1 MASSGQIFEYVDIDY
16 VAVDYATSLHV
27 LVVELVSQDSEV
39 SGQATLQRNSVD
51 AILVTGD
58 ASVSGTSKRQINV
71 VNGDLSSDEV
81 GVVTVA
87 GDGERVVVTVVS
99 AVEVSTPS
107 VVSGIADVGRKPGT
121 VVIRPTI
128 SNVVSGVAERQIR
141 TSISLE
147 AQTSTASAT
156 AERTIVGTGV
166 IVTADANVSSTSE
179 REIRSTV
186 ALTTGVSVASG
197 VAERIV
203 EINETTQALQAQT
216 STVSATAQRTVTG
229 SGTLVVDDQI
239 EVVGVSERVITGS
252 GAVVV
257 DQSKVDGVSERE
269 IRPSVV
275 IRPTISNVVSGT
287 TKRTVTGVDSTPKA
301 SPSVVAATTKRSVF
315 GYGYCDTT
323 ASLVDGVAEREIETN
338 ELDQAVQSSASV
350 ASGVAER
357 IINAS
362 GSLVNDQSK
371 VVGSSERIISIQ
383 GTLETTASS
392 VVGLAE
398 REIETNEIDQA
409 VQSTASTVVGAGGRT
424 INVLDGALT
433 ADEVGVVTVAG
444 DGERVVVVVVSAIC
458 QDTEVK
464 VDGIAE
470 RTIKDTVD
478 TQLESQPSNLS
489 GSAERVITASGALQT
504 TNCVVLCTGEREIE
518 PRIHIQPSPAIVVG
532 TTKRTV
538 TGVDS
543 TPKASPSVISASTI
557 LFRKY
562 GKVPLAKYV
571 NVRQKDTR
579 LINVSAKGIYN
590 TTVKEKDTR
599 AINVSAKAVYN
610 ITVKQKDTRQ
620 IRCSIS
626 FDGQE

>member
-1 MASSGQIFEYVDIDY
+1 MASSGQIFEYVTVDY

-39 SGQATLQRNSVD
+39 SGQASITRAPATGTLVS
-51 AILVTGD
+51 GD
-58 ASVSGTSKRQINV
+58 ASVSGTSKRQINI
-71 VNGDLSSDEV
+71 VNGDLSADEV

-87 GDGERVVVTVVS
+87 GDAERYVVVVLS
-99 AVEVSTPS
+99 AIDQDTPS
-107 VVSGIADVGRKPGT
+107 VVDGT
-121 VVIRPTI
+121 AGVTRSVAVAIRPTI
-128 SNVVSGVAERQIR
+128 SNVVSGVAEREIR

-156 AERTIVGTGV
+156 AERVITGTGV

-197 VAERIV
+197 VAERII

-216 STVSATAQRTVTG
+216 STVSATAERIING
-229 SGTLVVDDQI
+229 SGTLVDDQS
-239 EVVGVSERVITGS
+239 EVVGVGARKITGS
-252 GAVVV
+252 GSLVVTDPSEV
-257 DQSKVDGVSERE
+257 VGVAERE
-269 IRPSVV
+269 IRSSVA
-275 IRPTISNVVSGT
+275 IRPTISNAVSAT
-287 TKRTVTGVDSTPKA
+287 TKRTVISVDSTLTA
-301 SPSVVAATTKRSVF
+301 SSSVVVAVTKRSIF
-315 GYGYCDTT
+315 GYGYCPSYD
-323 ASLVDGVAEREIETN
+323 SLVVGVAEREIETN
-338 ELDQAVQSSASV
+338 ELDQALQSTASV

-362 GSLVNDQSK
+362 GGLVNDQSE
-371 VVGSSERIISIQ
+371 VVGVSERTISGQ
-383 GTLETTASS
+383 GALETTSSS

-409 VQSTASTVVGAGGRT
+409 LQSTASTVVGAAGRVV
-424 INVLDGALT
+424 NVLDGALT

-444 DGERVVVVVVSAIC
+444 DGERKVVVVLSAID
-458 QDTEVK
+458 QDTPVI
-464 VDGIAE
+464 VDGTAE
-470 RTIKDTVD
+470 RTVKDTVD

-489 GSAERVITASGALQT
+489 GSAERVITAGGALQT

-518 PRIHIQPSPAIVVG
+518 PRPHIQTSPVIVVG

-538 TGVDS
+538 KGVDV
-543 TPKASPSVISASTI
+543 TPKAGVSVISASAV

-562 GKVPLAKYV
+562 GQVPLAKYV

-579 LINVSAKGIYN
+579 VINVSAKGIYN
-590 TTVKEKDTR
+590 TTVR
-599 AINVSAKAVYN
+599 
-610 ITVKQKDTRQ
+610 QKDTRQ
-620 IRCSIS
+620 IRCRIS

>member
-1 MASSGQIFEYVDIDY
+1 MASSGQIFEYVTVDY

-39 SGQATLQRNSVD
+39 SGQATIIRAPAVG
-51 AILVTGD
+51 ILVTGD
-58 ASVSGTSKRQINV
+58 ASVSATPGRQINV
-71 VNGDLSSDEV
+71 VNGDLSADEV

-87 GDGERVVVTVVS
+87 GDAERYVVIVLS
-99 AVEVSTPS
+99 AIDQDAPS
-107 VVSGIADVGRKPGT
+107 VVDGT
-121 VVIRPTI
+121 AHVTRTVAAAIRPTI
-128 SNVVSGVAERQIR
+128 SNVVSGVAEREIR

-197 VAERIV
+197 VAERII

-216 STVSATAQRTVTG
+216 STVSATAERIVTG
-229 SGTLVVDDQI
+229 SGTLVDDQS
-239 EVVGVSERVITGS
+239 EVVGVGAREITGS
-252 GAVVV
+252 GTLVD
-257 DQSKVDGVSERE
+257 DQSEVVGVAERE
-269 IRPSVV
+269 IRSSVA
-275 IRPTISNVVSGT
+275 IRPTISNAVSAT
-287 TKRTVTGVDSTPKA
+287 TKRTVIGVDSTPKA
-301 SPSVVAATTKRSVF
+301 SSSVVAATTKRKVCS
-315 GYGYCDTT
+315 YL
-323 ASLVDGVAEREIETN
+323 ASTYTLRIMPRSQVVGVAEREIETN
-338 ELDQAVQSSASV
+338 ELDQALQSSASV

-357 IINAS
+357 TITAS
-362 GSLVNDQSK
+362 VSLVNDQSE
-371 VVGSSERIISIQ
+371 VVGSSERIISGQ
-383 GTLETTASS
+383 GALETTAPS

-409 VQSTASTVVGAGGRT
+409 LQSTASTVVGAGGRT

-433 ADEVGVVTVAG
+433 ADEVGVVTVTG
-444 DGERVVVVVVSAIC
+444 DGERKVVVLSAID
-458 QDTEVK
+458 QDTPVI

-470 RTIKDTVD
+470 RTVRDTVD
-478 TQLESQPSNLS
+478 TQLESQHSNLS
-489 GSAERVITASGALQT
+489 GSAERVITARGALQT

-518 PRIHIQPSPAIVVG
+518 PRINIQPSPAIVVG

-538 TGVDS
+538 RGVDE
-543 TPKASPSVISASTI
+543 TPKAGVSVISASAV

-562 GKVPLAKYV
+562 GQVPLAKYV

-579 LINVSAKGIYN
+579 VINVSAKRIYN
-590 TTVKEKDTR
+590 TTVR
-599 AINVSAKAVYN
+599 
-610 ITVKQKDTRQ
+610 QKDTRQ
-620 IRCSIS
+620 IRCRIS

>member
-1 MASSGQIFEYVDIDY
+1 MASSGQIFEYVTVDY

-39 SGQATLQRNSVD
+39 SGQATIIRAPAVG
-51 AILVTGD
+51 ILVTGD
-58 ASVSGTSKRQINV
+58 ASVSATPGRQINV
-71 VNGDLSSDEV
+71 VNGDLSADEV

-87 GDGERVVVTVVS
+87 GDAERYVVIVLS
-99 AVEVSTPS
+99 AIDQDAPS
-107 VVSGIADVGRKPGT
+107 VVDGT
-121 VVIRPTI
+121 AHVTRTVAAAIRPTI
-128 SNVVSGVAERQIR
+128 SNVVSGVAEREIR

-197 VAERIV
+197 VAERII

-216 STVSATAQRTVTG
+216 STVSATAERIVTG
-229 SGTLVVDDQI
+229 SGTLVDDQS
-239 EVVGVSERVITGS
+239 EVVGV
-252 GAVVV
+252 A
-257 DQSKVDGVSERE
+257 ERE
-269 IRPSVV
+269 IRSSVA
-275 IRPTISNVVSGT
+275 IRPTISNAVSAT
-287 TKRTVTGVDSTPKA
+287 TKRTVIGVDSTPKA
-301 SPSVVAATTKRSVF
+301 SSSVVAATTKRKVCS
-315 GYGYCDTT
+315 YL
-323 ASLVDGVAEREIETN
+323 ASTYTLRIMPRSQVVGVAEREIETN
-338 ELDQAVQSSASV
+338 ELDQALQSSASV

-357 IINAS
+357 TITAS
-362 GSLVNDQSK
+362 VSLVNDQSE
-371 VVGSSERIISIQ
+371 VVGSSERIISGQ
-383 GTLETTASS
+383 GALETTAPS

-409 VQSTASTVVGAGGRT
+409 LQSTASTVVGAGGRT

-433 ADEVGVVTVAG
+433 ADEVGVVTVTG
-444 DGERVVVVVVSAIC
+444 DGERKVVVLSAID
-458 QDTEVK
+458 QDTPVI

-470 RTIKDTVD
+470 RTVRDTVD
-478 TQLESQPSNLS
+478 TQLESQHSNLS
-489 GSAERVITASGALQT
+489 GSAERVITARGALQT

-518 PRIHIQPSPAIVVG
+518 PRINIQPSPAIVVG

-538 TGVDS
+538 RGVDE
-543 TPKASPSVISASTI
+543 TPKAGVSVISASAV

-562 GKVPLAKYV
+562 GQVPLAKYV

-579 LINVSAKGIYN
+579 VINVSAKRIYN
-590 TTVKEKDTR
+590 TTVR
-599 AINVSAKAVYN
+599 
-610 ITVKQKDTRQ
+610 QKDTRQ
-620 IRCSIS
+620 IRCRIS

>member
-1 MASSGQIFEYVDIDY
+1 MASSGQIFEYVTVDY

-39 SGQATLQRNSVD
+39 SGQATIAR
-51 AILVTGD
+51 APATGTLVSGD
-58 ASVSGTSKRQINV
+58 ASVDGTSGRQINI
-71 VNGDLSSDEV
+71 VNGDLSADEV

-87 GDGERVVVTVVS
+87 GDAERYVVVVLS
-99 AVEVSTPS
+99 AIDQDTP
-107 VVSGIADVGRKPGT
+107 VIVDGTADVTRT
-121 VVIRPTI
+121 VAVAIRPTI
-128 SNVVSGVAERQIR
+128 SNVVSGVAEREIR

-216 STVSATAQRTVTG
+216 STVSATAERTVTG
-229 SGTLVVDDQI
+229 SGTLVVDQS
-239 EVVGVSERVITGS
+239 EVVGVSERAITGS
-252 GAVVV
+252 GTLVD
-257 DQSKVDGVSERE
+257 DQSEVVGVAERE
-269 IRPSVV
+269 IISSVV
-275 IRPTISNVVSGT
+275 IRPTISNAVSAT

-315 GYGYCDTT
+315 GYGYCEATD
-323 ASLVDGVAEREIETN
+323 SLVVGVAEREIETN
-338 ELDQAVQSSASV
+338 ELDQALQSSAST

-357 IINAS
+357 IITAS
-362 GSLVNDQSK
+362 VSLVNDQSE
-371 VVGSSERIISIQ
+371 VVGSSERIISAQ
-383 GTLETTASS
+383 GALETTSSS

-409 VQSTASTVVGAGGRT
+409 LQSTASTVIGAAGRV

-444 DGERVVVVVVSAIC
+444 DGERKVVVILSAID
-458 QDTEVK
+458 QDTPVT
-464 VDGIAE
+464 VDGTAE

-489 GSAERVITASGALQT
+489 GSAERVITAGGALQT

-518 PRIHIQPSPAIVVG
+518 PRIHIQPSPAIVAG

-538 TGVDS
+538 KGVDS
-543 TPKASPSVISASTI
+543 TPKASPSVISASAI

-579 LINVSAKGIYN
+579 VINVSAKGIYN
-590 TTVKEKDTR
+590 TTVK
-599 AINVSAKAVYN
+599 
-610 ITVKQKDTRQ
+610 QKDTRQ
-620 IRCSIS
+620 IRCRIS